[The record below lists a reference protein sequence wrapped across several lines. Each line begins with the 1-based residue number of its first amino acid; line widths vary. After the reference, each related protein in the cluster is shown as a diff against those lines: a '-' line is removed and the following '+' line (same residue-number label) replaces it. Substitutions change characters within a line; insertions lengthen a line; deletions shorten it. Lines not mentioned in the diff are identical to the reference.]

1 MPRNIPR
8 RSPNSSQPRAVASAR
23 SEASTPARGGTPI
36 KPRRTRPVARSTVS
50 QPSLFSTEAR
60 KRSREAATATKVNA
74 QADRQKV
81 LAFIRGRGELGATD
95 QEMQVELEMS
105 GNTQRPRRGELVESG
120 HVAEAGMKR
129 KTISGCWA
137 TVWIATDKRRHEA

>member
-1 MPRNIPR
+1 MTRTIPR
-8 RSPNSSQPRAVASAR
+8 SRNAQCAPRPAPIQP
-23 SEASTPARGGTPI
+23 T
-36 KPRRTRPVARSTVS
+36 
-50 QPSLFSTEAR
+50 LFSTEAR

-81 LAFIRGRGELGATD
+81 LAFIRGRGVLGATD